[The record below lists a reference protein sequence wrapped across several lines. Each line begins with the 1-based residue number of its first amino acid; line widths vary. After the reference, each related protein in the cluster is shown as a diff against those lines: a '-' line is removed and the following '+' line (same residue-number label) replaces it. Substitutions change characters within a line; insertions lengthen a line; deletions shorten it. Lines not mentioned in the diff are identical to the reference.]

1 MENTEW
7 FGIVRWC
14 DEDIRYALD
23 LAGFEPTIENVS
35 SVRRK
40 CEHHSFTDAMIR
52 RGWEVME
59 QMIWQAR
66 QEGSIR

>member
-7 FGIVRWC
+7 FGVVRWC
-14 DEDIRYALD
+14 DEDIRCALD

-40 CEHHSFTDAMIR
+40 CEHHSFTDAMIE